1 MRRGE
6 VERAYLHRLNDR
18 EEGEEEGGGGE
29 GVCVYVQGTKEQS
42 EPMILYVGSE
52 DEANNNEVGGGQKWR
67 GRNGRIKGKK
77 NHK

>member
-1 MRRGE
+1 M
-6 VERAYLHRLNDR
+6 
-18 EEGEEEGGGGE
+18 
-29 GVCVYVQGTKEQS
+29 YVQGTKEQS